1 MGLATKYP
9 LIVFERQMTH
19 YISRSQ
25 QLLADPKLSQH
36 SENIG
41 LVIPPTTSAYADGS
55 LSMPVSDD
63 EDDMDREEPCKLEE
77 IKEEEE
83 DSVTTKGG
91 RPQSHLPSPPP
102 STVASRSST
111 VSPSISTANLS
122 EEEEFEARNRLSG
135 KKHKFS
141 DSGSVEVKAEP
152 TADGHAVKKIKV

>member
-41 LVIPPTTSAYADGS
+41 LMIPPTTSAYADGS

-63 EDDMDREEPCKLEE
+63 EDDMDHEEPCRLEE

-83 DSVTTKGG
+83 DSVTTSG

-122 EEEEFEARNRLSG
+122 EEEEFEARNRSSG

-141 DSGSVEVKAEP
+141 DSESVEVKVEL
-152 TADGHAVKKIKV
+152 TADGHAGKKIKV